1 MTADLLAPEVV
12 DFLAHRIASVDQLEI
27 LVLLIEAST
36 RWFDATTTSHQL
48 GMSPERARSA
58 LDALAAHSLLDI
70 RISDDIRYQFSPGRP
85 DLERSAL
92 AAAGAYRR
100 RPELVIQEVT
110 RGASQGLRDSA
121 DAFRFRRRGDG

>member
-48 GMSPERARSA
+48 GVSPERARSA
-58 LDALAAHSLLDI
+58 LDALVAHNLLDI

-85 DLERSAL
+85 DLEHAAL
-92 AAAGAYRR
+92 ATAEAYRR
-100 RPELVIQEVT
+100 RPAPVIQEVA
-110 RGASQGLRDSA
+110 RGASQGLRDFA
-121 DAFRFRRRGDG
+121 VAFRFRRRGDG